1 VDTTETL
8 PAVGIG
14 GRHRRSASVVGIGGR
29 LSTNSLPL
37 VAVGGRLTGVGQPR
51 NLIIGAPNG
60 TSMDGTPQEITTL
73 VGREI
78 YSNNGVFV
86 GEIEDVRLNLD
97 AQSVTGLAV
106 GQLNRDLFT
115 DTVGPNEGVLVPYR
129 WVRAVGDVVLINDI
143 IERLKQPE
151 GDDDEM
157 VE

>member
-1 VDTTETL
+1 
-8 PAVGIG
+8 
-14 GRHRRSASVVGIGGR
+14 
-29 LSTNSLPL
+29 
-37 VAVGGRLTGVGQPR
+37 
-51 NLIIGAPNG
+51 
-60 TSMDGTPQEITTL
+60 MDGTPQEITTL

-115 DTVGPNEGVLVPYR
+115 DTVGPSEGVLVPYR

-151 GDDDEM
+151 GDEDEM
-157 VE
+157 AA